1 VVVIV
6 VVGGAGALE
15 KTMASTMSIMAMA
28 PAAMSLDLGMPDI
41 LEFLAEVLAEAA
53 LLLEQAAAVLNKE
66 KVPLDLAL
74 AVLAVRSAS
83 KDHP

>member
-1 VVVIV
+1 V
-6 VVGGAGALE
+6 L
-15 KTMASTMSIMAMA
+15 
-28 PAAMSLDLGMPDI
+28 